1 MTEEKL
7 LYLSRRDVEALGVGM
22 RELIDGLEAALAEK
36 GKGAV
41 EMPPKPG
48 IHPRAN
54 AFIHAMPA
62 YLPTLDAA
70 GMKWVSGYPANRAKG
85 LPYIS
90 GLFILND
97 PETGV
102 PRAVMDATWI
112 TANRTGAATAVA
124 ARYLAREDSAS
135 AGIIACG
142 VEGRTNLEALACLF
156 DLQQVKAYDI
166 VREHAERFAEEM
178 GEALGLEV
186 EVVDGPR
193 PAVEGLDLVVTSGP
207 ILKNP
212 EPVIEPGWLK
222 AGGFAC
228 ALDFDSYWKASALAE
243 ADILATDDKD
253 QLRYY
258 RETGYFRHTPEPHAD
273 LGAIICGRAPGRRSE
288 GERAICLNLGL
299 ALEDVVTAQMLYDR
313 ARRNGI
319 GVWLEL

>member
-166 VREHAERFAEEM
+166 VREHAERFAAEM

-193 PAVEGLDLVVTSGP
+193 AAVEGLDLVVTSGP